1 MPAMALLPAAG
12 FPCETAASN
21 GGGGSGPDATIG
33 TILPRAYH
41 SGGEIMTKYFVAALV
56 TAFVAASSAAPGIA
70 QTGDKTE
77 KQEKKL
83 STQQQKMKDYG
94 AKWKEEKAAK
104 NVKGR
109 EAYQKFMSACL
120 KG

>member
-1 MPAMALLPAAG
+1 
-12 FPCETAASN
+12 
-21 GGGGSGPDATIG
+21 
-33 TILPRAYH
+33 
-41 SGGEIMTKYFVAALV
+41 MTKYFVAALV
-56 TAFVAASSAAPGIA
+56 MVFVAASSATPGMA
-70 QTGDKTE
+70 QTGDKA
-77 KQEKKL
+77 EKKL
-83 STQQQKMKDYG
+83 STQQQKMKDCG